1 MNKNTKTI
9 WSVLVILIII
19 VGISFAVNWNKN
31 DSKSDT
37 KIKVGVIL
45 PLSGDYA
52 VLGESV
58 KNSMQLSYNELEKK
72 NVELIYEDGGF
83 NSVKAV
89 SAYKKL
95 QDIDNVD
102 IVIGLDSPTLES
114 IKPVINK
121 TDELLLTVG
130 NESSIEKD
138 NVFEII
144 PWATALFNELGK
156 VASTKNYSKVGI
168 VYAKDWALAQPNKLQ
183 FIKGLGSQ
191 SNIEVPVSSNSDTR
205 TEVTKMLQSGADAYT
220 LFLPLDSG
228 VKFLNEVARQTA
240 GKSRPKL
247 ICDGNIELTIGD
259 YLKKVND
266 KSVFDGCYS
275 VFIADTTSKEYVEK
289 YKTVYKAEPNFLAVY
304 GYDAVQIISKK
315 LVGEDKSNWKEILEN
330 KDFNFKGAS
339 GNITFDETG
348 SRTLETQIDVYKD
361 GAFTK
366 EK

>member
-1 MNKNTKTI
+1 MNKNTKII
-9 WSVLVILIII
+9 WSVIVILIII
-19 VGISFAVNWNKN
+19 VGTSFAFTSKDNA
-31 DSKSDT
+31 KSDK

-52 VLGESV
+52 AVGESV
-58 KNSMQLSYNELEKK
+58 KNSMQLSYNELENK
-72 NVELIYEDGGF
+72 NVELVYEDGGF

-95 QDIDNVD
+95 QDVDNVD

-138 NVFEII
+138 NVFEVI
-144 PWATALFNELGK
+144 PWATALFSELGK
-156 VASTKNYSKVGI
+156 VTSTKNYSKVGI
-168 VYAKDWALAQPNKLQ
+168 VYAKDWALAEPNKLQ
-183 FIKGLGSQ
+183 FIKGLGGQ

-205 TEVTKMLQSGADAYT
+205 TEVTKMLQSGVDAYT
-220 LFLPLDSG
+220 LFLPLESG

-240 GKSRPKL
+240 GKNRPKL

-266 KSVFDGCYS
+266 KSVFEGCYS

-289 YKTVYKAEPNFLAVY
+289 YKTVYKSEPNFLAVY
-304 GYDAVQIISKK
+304 GYDAVKIISKE
-315 LVGEDKSNWKEILEN
+315 LVRENKSDWKEILES
-330 KDFNFKGAS
+330 KKFNFKGAS

-348 SRTLETQIDVYKD
+348 SRTLETQIDVYKE

-366 EK
+366 EQ